1 MGFGDWIKDGLDSV
15 SNAFNA
21 IDRYTNPFHLDVTWH
36 HGKATHNPEKDQPLS
51 AAVTPISTGLEKA
64 MATLNWAYDNGVS
77 QPLSTATLVSAQG
90 FDSLVSASDWG
101 KAWRASNHI
110 SPGQAVWIG
119 LTKGESGAEAAVNSP
134 LRYAAPPAS
143 ALPPNWKDL
152 SDEEQQQLLKQ
163 AGMPAI
169 GNAYVERLR
178 RDSDFFKYSS
188 GAVDFGLRWWADPA
202 VLAGKGIGRARRG
215 VTKPR
220 PKGGWSTTDINELM
234 SNSTMAKAQ
243 QFLWEN
249 KDNPALLNNLTMA
262 RQSGMGPRFGGIV
275 SKLQSPDEVHQF
287 LRVSLG
293 DVEARAQLENHN
305 LLAANRM
312 QKDTARLAELD
323 LMRGRYVGMPTME
336 RLVQE
341 RMDEVT
347 RQINADEDLV
357 SRYNGMLDHYAEL
370 DAVNLTKWSFAR
382 AERRTAAQREFR
394 TGPAR
399 GSTDRASR
407 PDRPAIGFSRVHS
420 DFDGTPLTV
429 VRSFKEAHPNGLI
442 AVDDIHPESVD
453 ELRGHIAR
461 IPGIGP
467 DIRQDILNRYLK
479 TSTEG
484 ERLDVLDEV
493 GSLGVKKV
501 AEKHGLSAEEG
512 LTLYN
517 AYRSRIGAQQEGL
530 RRYSAATMPGEAVH
544 VDEFMSEGGKLSV
557 HPNMVTRLAN
567 DHVMIDLQALDRTL
581 ARHSSAIKALRTK
594 GYGNPDWITDRLD
607 WFNHLWK
614 FGTLFRLG
622 YIPRVLGDDLAGQV
636 ARLGAA
642 TMAMRAGYGVKNLAT
657 NLAHWKPTSH
667 YEAREAAAREGL
679 RYADEEIAR
688 IQPSALA
695 LRARVKAHEAL
706 NQGQVAK
713 AQRLRQAAEGKL
725 ASLPEDAPAAR
736 RSALGKQIEKHRKTG
751 RLAADRL
758 KAGLPSKQARLSELD
773 EQLAHLAS
781 GREDSLAAIEAA
793 KSARE
798 RGFRQSSQLYKSPE
812 VAPGVVLPPALGGDK
827 GEYFQKMISSDD
839 SLHNLFSSN
848 KKLVHNNL
856 IRSFSHS
863 GVSISYPQD
872 SKLFVSSWH
881 QAINQQIMQDQLAVQ
896 AVKGAS
902 IEDMTKWLTATPAG
916 RAYRKRLGI
925 KHASDERVAAS
936 VYHDVAEYLP
946 TPEVR
951 QAALKGEADE
961 AFLTKAAEDGM
972 HPFEVHTTQLGETL
986 AGSNRLSQGMD
997 RVIDSWFKTVAS
1009 LPADRMARHPLFN
1022 QLYEGH
1028 ARQLAAQELKQGAKL
1043 AQKDADRIAETA
1055 RRLALRDT
1063 RKLVFDIAHRSDA
1076 AHALRFI
1083 SPFFAATTE
1092 AWQRWSRIIADRPQV
1107 VGYAHNFFNAPASWG
1122 WMQDQDGNRILADG
1136 TVIDPVTGKK
1146 RLVPKGDRFIM
1157 ARVPKFLAD
1166 SPVGKAF
1173 GMDPSGRWLIS
1184 QDSMNLVTQGDPWF
1198 NPGTGPIVSIPVN
1211 EFVKDKPSDAELAR
1225 KLGVLPFG
1233 PVTGGFLG
1241 QNPLGRAAD
1250 QVLPPAVKNFLTAF
1264 DTSDERYQRVKLQIM
1279 QRAAYEHANLGKP
1292 MPSAKAIADMTRNYW
1307 LFSATSAFL
1316 QPFATQKPDKY
1327 QFFRDQYNNLR
1338 RKNPLT
1344 ADEEYLKRFGES
1356 HFIFAQATSDGS
1368 GISATKKAV
1377 QVSKEYGDI
1386 IATNPELAALI
1397 VGPEGNGPF
1406 SPEAYAYQLTT
1417 PLVPGGAEMQR
1428 RKLSA
1433 DEAMAENQRRL
1444 GWAKYTGMMNRITA
1458 ELHKRG
1464 LNSFADDGAEDL
1476 TDMRAAVARLY
1487 GDPLMPDGSDNP
1499 YYNEEWSKDFFTLD
1513 ARRYDRLIPALTEV
1527 ANSRLA
1533 EDPNRSDLRVLREY
1547 LMGRRAVLAVLAERD
1562 KDGGAKT
1569 LGAKANADLAQ
1580 SWSRYVDS
1588 LIEKDTRF
1596 GDLHH
1601 RYLARDMGVDL
1612 QDIANEEAA

>member
-1 MGFGDWIKDGLDSV
+1 MGMGDWIQDGLDGL

-21 IDRYTNPFHLDVTWH
+21 VDRYTNPFHSDVEWKG
-36 HGKATHNPEKDQPLS
+36 GKATRHPEHDQPLS
-51 AAVTPISTGLEKA
+51 AAVRPISTGLEKA
-64 MATLNWAYDNGVS
+64 MSTLNWVYDNGVS
-77 QPLSTATLVSAQG
+77 QPLATATLVSSQG
-90 FDSLVSASDWG
+90 FDDLLSTSEWG
-101 KAWRASNHI
+101 KAWKAANHI
-110 SPGQAVWIG
+110 SPGQAVWVG
-119 LTKGESGAEAAVNSP
+119 LTKGESGAEEAINSP
-134 LRYAAPPAS
+134 LRYAAPPPS
-143 ALPPNWKDL
+143 VLPPNWDEL
-152 SDEEQQQLLKQ
+152 SDEEQQRLLKN
-163 AGMPAI
+163 AHMPAV
-169 GNAYVERLR
+169 GNAYIERLR
-178 RDSDFFKYSS
+178 RDSDFFKYAS
-188 GAVDFGLRWWADPA
+188 GTVDFGLRWWADPA

-215 VTKPR
+215 VIKAR
-220 PKGGWSTTDINELM
+220 PKAGWSAGDIDELM
-234 SNSTMAKAQ
+234 NHSTMGKAQ
-243 QFLWEN
+243 RFLWEN

-275 SKLQSPDEVHQF
+275 SKLQSPDEIHQF

-293 DVEARAQLENHN
+293 DVEARAQLESEN

-323 LMRGRYVGMPTME
+323 LMRGRYEGMPTME

-357 SRYNGMLDHYAEL
+357 SRYTGMLDHYGEL
-370 DAVNLTKWSFAR
+370 DAVNLTRWSFTR
-382 AERRTAAQREFR
+382 AQRRTAAQREFR
-394 TGPAR
+394 TGPAQ
-399 GSTDRASR
+399 GSTARASR

-442 AVDDIHPESVD
+442 AIDDIHPESVD
-453 ELRGHIAR
+453 ELRGHISR
-461 IPGIGP
+461 VPGIGP

-479 TSTEG
+479 TTTEG

-493 GSLGVKKV
+493 GSLGVRKV
-501 AEKHGLSAEEG
+501 AEKHGLTAEEG

-517 AYRSRIGAQQEGL
+517 EYRSRIGAQQEGL
-530 RRYSAATMPGEAVH
+530 RRYSAATMPGEAIH

-557 HPNMVTRLAN
+557 HPNLVTRLAN
-567 DHVMIDLQALDRTL
+567 DHVMMDLNALDKTL

-594 GYGNPDWITDRLD
+594 GYGNPDWVMDRLD

-636 ARLGAA
+636 ARLGTA

-657 NLAHWKPTSH
+657 NLANWRPASH
-667 YEAREAAAREGL
+667 YEAREAVAREGL
-679 RYADEEIAR
+679 RYADEEIAN
-688 IQPSALA
+688 IKPTADA
-695 LRARVKAHEAL
+695 LRARIKAHTVLNEA
-706 NQGQVAK
+706 QVAK
-713 AQRLRQAAEGKL
+713 AQRLRAAAEAKL
-725 ASLPEDAPAAR
+725 AALPEDAPAAR
-736 RSALGKQIEKHRKTG
+736 RSALEKHISKHQKNE

-758 KAGLPSKQARLSELD
+758 KSGLPGKHARLADLD
-773 EQLAHLAS
+773 EQLTHLGA
-781 GREDSLAAIEAA
+781 GREDALAAIDAT
-793 KSARE
+793 KTARQ
-798 RGFRQSSQLYKSPE
+798 RGFRQSSQLYKSQE
-812 VAPGVVLPPALGGDK
+812 VAPGVVLPPA
-827 GEYFQKMISSDD
+827 SDD

-848 KKLVHNNL
+848 KKLIHNNL

-872 SKLFVSSWH
+872 AKLFVSSWH
-881 QAINQQIMQDQLAVQ
+881 QAINNQIMQDQLAVQ

-902 IEDMTKWLTATPAG
+902 IEDMTKWLGSTPAG

-936 VYHDVAEYLP
+936 VFHDVAEYLP
-946 TPEVR
+946 SPEVR
-951 QAALKGEADE
+951 QAALRGEADE
-961 AFLTKAAEDGM
+961 AFLTKAAEDGLR
-972 HPFEVHTTQLGETL
+972 PFEVHTTQLGETL

-997 RVIDSWFKTVAS
+997 RVFDAWFKTVAA
-1009 LPADRMARHPLFN
+1009 LPADRMSRHPLFN

-1028 ARQLAAQELKQGAKL
+1028 ARQLAAQELAQGAKL
-1043 AQKDADRIAETA
+1043 AQKDADRLAETA

-1076 AHALRFI
+1076 GHALRFV
-1083 SPFFAATTE
+1083 SPFFSATTE

-1122 WMQDQDGNRILADG
+1122 WMQDQDGNRILSDG

-1146 RLVPKGDRFIM
+1146 RLVAKGDRYIM

-1166 SPVGKAF
+1166 GPIGKAF
-1173 GMDPSGRWLIS
+1173 GMDSSGRWLIS

-1211 EFVKDKPSDAELAR
+1211 ELVKDKPSDAEVAR

-1264 DTSDERYQRVKLQIM
+1264 DTSDERYQRVKLMITQK
-1279 QRAAYEHANLGKP
+1279 AAYEHANLGKP
-1292 MPSAKAIADMTRNYW
+1292 MPSAKEIADMTRSYW
-1307 LFSATSAFL
+1307 LFSASSAFL

-1356 HFIFAQATSDGS
+1356 HFIFAQATSDGA
-1368 GISATKKAV
+1368 GIPSTKKAV
-1377 QVSKEYGDI
+1377 QLSRDYGDI
-1386 IATNPELAALI
+1386 IAKNPELAALI

-1428 RKLSA
+1428 RNLSA

-1444 GWAKYTGMMNRITA
+1444 GWAKYSQMMNRITA

-1464 LNSFADDGAEDL
+1464 LNSFADEGAEDL
-1476 TDMRAAVARLY
+1476 SDMKGAVARLY
-1487 GDPLMPDGSDNP
+1487 GDPLLPDGASNP

-1513 ARRYDRLIPALTEV
+1513 ARRYDRLIPALTQV

-1533 EDPNRSDLRVLREY
+1533 EDPNRSDLRVLGEY
-1547 LMGRRAVLAVLAERD
+1547 LTGRRAILAVLAERD

-1569 LGAKANADLAQ
+1569 LGAKVNSDLAEA
-1580 SWSRYVDS
+1580 WSRFVDS
-1588 LIEKDTRF
+1588 LVEKDTRF

-1612 QDIANEEAA
+1612 QDMVEEEAA